1 MQVKNHKLKHD
12 RAGSTRKIIRF
23 EDDLLK
29 QIELMAGDG
38 NFSAWVKDA
47 CREKL
52 RKHGVS
58 SSREGANKFLI

>member
-1 MQVKNHKLKHD
+1 
-12 RAGSTRKIIRF
+12 
-23 EDDLLK
+23 
-29 QIELMAGDG
+29 MAGDG

-58 SSREGANKFLI
+58 SSS